1 MAPKILVTFALRPEG
16 LSFERKLTRR
26 AIKHG
31 LTVGQLGG
39 REIAVFPLGVGVRN
53 KEGFRSAVGEL
64 NPEFVV
70 NSGFAGA
77 VRTLL
82 EPGDFVL
89 ASDCSTPELSTR
101 LLTNG
106 LFEAQGR
113 FASVD
118 EVADAAIKKRINL
131 QGNVVAVDMESA
143 QMAALCA
150 DLAVPCLSAKMISDR
165 YDESIPD
172 LFLGRAARRIEDLT
186 DAIWFASRML
196 VLRSNL
202 ADRLVVLIRSLSGEN
217 QGFRSS
223 GVRSYRSSGVRTG
236 PRSRP
241 TQ

>member
-1 MAPKILVTFALRPEG
+1 MAPKILVTFALRHEG

-26 AIKHG
+26 AVKLG

-39 REIAVFPLGVGVRN
+39 REVAVFPLGVGVRN

-89 ASDCSTPELSTR
+89 ANNFSSPELSTR
-101 LLTNG
+101 LLTAG

-118 EVADAAIKKRINL
+118 EVADAATKERINL

-165 YDESIPD
+165 SDESIPD
-172 LFLGRAARRIEDLT
+172 LFLGRAARRIKDLT

-202 ADRLVVLIRSLSGEN
+202 ADRLVAVIRSLSEEIHF
-217 QGFRSS
+217 QK
-223 GVRSYRSSGVRTG
+223 Y
-236 PRSRP
+236 
-241 TQ
+241 

>member
-1 MAPKILVTFALRPEG
+1 MAPKILVTFALRQEG

-26 AIKHG
+26 AVKHG

-217 QGFRSS
+217 QEFRSS

>member
-118 EVADAAIKKRINL
+118 EVADAAIKERINL
-131 QGNVVAVDMESA
+131 QGDVVAVDMESA

-186 DAIWFASRML
+186 GAIWFASRML

-202 ADRLVVLIRSLSGEN
+202 ADRLVALIRSLSG
-217 QGFRSS
+217 
-223 GVRSYRSSGVRTG
+223 
-236 PRSRP
+236 
-241 TQ
+241 

>member
-118 EVADAAIKKRINL
+118 EVADAAIKERINL
-131 QGNVVAVDMESA
+131 QGDVVAVDMESA

-217 QGFRSS
+217 QEFRSS

-236 PRSRP
+236 PRSHP

>member
-1 MAPKILVTFALRPEG
+1 MAPKILVTFALRHEG

-53 KEGFRSAVGEL
+53 KEGFRSAVREL

-89 ASDCSTPELSTR
+89 ANNCTSPELSTR
-101 LLTNG
+101 PLTAG

-118 EVADAAIKKRINL
+118 EVADAAIKERINL
-131 QGNVVAVDMESA
+131 QGDVVAVDMESA
-143 QMAALCA
+143 QIAALCA

-165 YDESIPD
+165 YDESIPG
-172 LFLGRAARRIEDLT
+172 LFLGRAARRIKDLT

-202 ADRLVVLIRSLSGEN
+202 ADLLVALIRSLSG
-217 QGFRSS
+217 
-223 GVRSYRSSGVRTG
+223 
-236 PRSRP
+236 
-241 TQ
+241 